1 MYSAQCTQRFSY
13 ESGGGVHL
21 TGHLTPDSTSASD
34 QSELEHNAVDQRD
47 SVIREKCFS
56 SGHRKIGLNCEPL
69 IFYNDFCILLSH
81 LGKGVTPLIKKSYA
95 ARACRIHHHPGYV
108 VSAWGA
114 GPKK

>member
-1 MYSAQCTQRFSY
+1 M
-13 ESGGGVHL
+13 HL

-56 SGHRKIGLNCEPL
+56 SGHRKI
-69 IFYNDFCILLSH
+69 FYNDFCILLSH

-108 VSAWGA
+108 VSGA
-114 GPKK
+114 LSLKSKFIFWLLQFEETLFFCLMRPEHY

>member
-1 MYSAQCTQRFSY
+1 M
-13 ESGGGVHL
+13 HL

-56 SGHRKIGLNCEPL
+56 SGHRKI
-69 IFYNDFCILLSH
+69 FYNDFCILLSH
-81 LGKGVTPLIKKSYA
+81 LGKGVTPLIKILCGQSMSDTSSP
-95 ARACRIHHHPGYV
+95 RICCF
-108 VSAWGA
+108 WGA